1 MIRQTAGLVI
11 FIVISLIFLN
21 KAVAQKGEFLPSS
34 FEVVWT
40 SQSFDSFDNMPLSG
54 CKGAGANVWMQNET
68 LWLYLAHNGA
78 YSEDETLLKLGA
90 VKIRPVGIPLGKIKD
105 FKQILDLQK
114 AQITI
119 SFTAQD
125 ETNLNLNLRYVGE
138 NLTITAKT
146 SKPVSFD
153 VSYGNWR
160 TAKSEA
166 FSINKN
172 GISFLHR
179 NQNSNFT
186 LKQAANQNI
195 PENSLDNAVKD
206 RISGGF
212 ITARGGLNFV
222 AAGDQT
228 WQKWSGKAFVA
239 RTKNS
244 TNHLMVI
251 ATGAAKNLQVAN
263 LEKHA
268 VELCDEIN
276 LNTALEKENK
286 RWKAFWQRSYI
297 KINSDAGANDSAF
310 QIGHNYQLFRYMLAC
325 NSEGEFPLKFNG
337 GIFTVEAYGN
347 KKYPHNNEGMSAI
360 KDADPDYRR
369 WGNMFMAQNQRWLGW
384 PAVAGGD
391 DDLMNVSRKFYRDRY
406 TAAKQRAKNLGAEGA
421 CFVEPLSLAGLCC
434 VAPNKLGTC
443 NAPHLKY
450 HFVMGLENAWQ
461 ALCMNS
467 NTNVDIRPDIP
478 WMVDVVR
485 FYDSFYQNKN
495 REKSGKPLN
504 DKEKLVIYPCNGLEL
519 TGNATNPVETVAALK
534 AVINGLIKSKDLSIA
549 DKSYLTNLQKR
560 IPELPVTT
568 KNGVSI
574 LNLADT
580 WEALYNGWEL
590 PELYSAW
597 PYRLIG
603 ITKPGTA
610 QIGIDTWNSLTPRGD
625 GDPGKLLCK
634 YDYSWMPTLAD
645 MAALGLTGEAG
656 KRAIAKLSYQAKA
669 SPDLRFTAYFGPG
682 HDWMPDH
689 NWGGSGMVGL
699 QEMLM
704 ASDPFGDGK
713 IYLLPAWPKEW
724 NVDFK
729 LYAPKQTIVEASVRQ
744 GKVVSLKVTPGER
757 RKDIVINTGFKISD
771 N

>member
-1 MIRQTAGLVI
+1 MIRQVI
-11 FIVISLIFLN
+11 EILIFTVISLLFLN
-21 KAVAQKGEFLPSS
+21 KSMAQNGDLLPPSYQ
-34 FEVVWT
+34 VVWS

-54 CKGAGANVWMQNET
+54 RKGAGANVWIEDGT
-68 LWLYLAHNGA
+68 LWIYLAHNGA

-90 VKIRPVGIPLGKIKD
+90 VKIRPVGINLGNIKY

-114 AQITI
+114 GQITI
-119 SFTAQD
+119 SFTTQD
-125 ETNLNLNLRYVGE
+125 EINLTLNLRYVGE
-138 NLTITAKT
+138 NLTISAQTN
-146 SKPVSFD
+146 KPVSFD

-160 TAKSEA
+160 TSNSEE
-166 FSINKN
+166 FMIMKN
-172 GISFLHR
+172 GFSFLHR
-179 NQNSNFT
+179 NQNSDYT
-186 LKQAANQNI
+186 LKQAANQSI
-195 PENSLDNAVKD
+195 PENTLENVVKD

-212 ITARGGLNFV
+212 ITAKGGLNFV
-222 AAGDQT
+222 GAGVQT
-228 WQKWSGKAFVA
+228 WQKWKGRVFDAK
-239 RTKNS
+239 TKKDTS
-244 TNHLMVI
+244 QLFVI
-251 ATGAAKNLQVAN
+251 ATGAAKNLGVAN

-268 VELCDEIN
+268 VELCDEIK
-276 LNTALEKENK
+276 LNAAFDKENK

-337 GIFTVEAYGN
+337 GIFTVEAYGD
-347 KKYPHNNEGMSAI
+347 KKYPHNNGGMSAI

-384 PAVAGGD
+384 PAVACGD
-391 DDLMNVSRKFYRDRY
+391 NDLMNVTRKFYRDRNA
-406 TAAKQRAKNLGAEGA
+406 TAKQRAKNLGAEGA

-434 VAPNKLGTC
+434 VAPNELSTC

-504 DKEKLVIYPCNGLEL
+504 DKDKLVIYPCNGLEL
-519 TGNATNPVETVAALK
+519 TGKATNPVETVAALK
-534 AVINGLIKSKDLSIA
+534 AVVNGLINYKGLAKEDQ
-549 DKSYLTNLQKR
+549 SYLTNLQKR
-560 IPELPVTT
+560 LPGLPVTT

-603 ITKPGTA
+603 VTKPGTA

-645 MAALGLTGEAG
+645 MAALGLTDEAR

-669 SPDLRFTAYFGPG
+669 SPGLRFTAFFGPG

-713 IYLLPAWPKEW
+713 IFLLPAWPKEW
-724 NVDFK
+724 DVDFK

-744 GKVVSLKVTPGER
+744 GRVVSLKVTPHER
-757 RKDIVINTGFKISD
+757 RKDIVINKGFRLSD